1 MLEID
6 EGTGA
11 GPKGALFCPS
21 ELRIVRGE
29 PRGMFGALDLLGRP
43 AILIDRN
50 GFVTAV
56 NDNASKLLDDD
67 LSVKGKRL
75 FAADAQSRLR
85 LDRLITQI
93 RILSAKPGRVTLQ
106 TVVARSQ
113 RRPVVIDAIVQ
124 GWDSASD
131 LLFQDMGA
139 LLILTDLNEIPRVS
153 QSSVMEIFGLTP
165 AQARLA
171 SLLLA
176 GKSLEEIALDMN
188 ISSGTARNH
197 LKAVFLRT
205 GTRRQAELV
214 SLLSRLLQPWQT

>member
-1 MLEID
+1 MLKVE

-11 GPKGALFCPS
+11 GPNEALLCPS
-21 ELRIVRGE
+21 ELGIARGE
-29 PRGMFGALDLLGRP
+29 RPSMIDALDLLGRP

-50 GFVTAV
+50 GFVVAV
-56 NDNASKLLDDD
+56 NDNATKLFDGDF
-67 LSVKGKRL
+67 SVKGRRL
-75 FAADAQSRLR
+75 FAADAQSRIR
-85 LDRLITQI
+85 LDLLISQI
-93 RILSAKPGRVTLQ
+93 RVLSGKPGRTTLQ
-106 TVVARSQ
+106 TVVTRSQ
-113 RRPVVIDAIVQ
+113 RRPVIIDAMVQ
-124 GWDSASD
+124 GSESASD
-131 LLFQDMGA
+131 PFPNTGA

-171 SLLLA
+171 SLLME

-214 SLLSRLLQPWQT
+214 SLLSRLL

>member
-1 MLEID
+1 MLEGD
-6 EGTGA
+6 ERTGA

-21 ELRIVRGE
+21 ELRIARGE
-29 PRGMFGALDLLGRP
+29 RPSMIGTLDLLGRP
-43 AILIDRN
+43 AILIDQN
-50 GFVTAV
+50 GFVAAV
-56 NDNASKLLDDD
+56 NDNASKLFDDD
-67 LSVKGKRL
+67 LSVKGRRL

-85 LDRLITQI
+85 LDRLITQV
-93 RILSAKPGRVTLQ
+93 RFLSGKPGRSTLQ
-106 TVVARSQ
+106 TVVTRSQ
-113 RRPVVIDAIVQ
+113 RRPIVIDAIVQ
-124 GWDSASD
+124 DWESAGD
-131 LLFQDMGA
+131 PLLPDMGA

-171 SLLLA
+171 SLLVE
-176 GKSLEEIALDMN
+176 GKSLEEIAFYMN

-214 SLLSRLLQPWQT
+214 SLLSRLL